1 MMVWKRILVMAAIC
15 LAMGL
20 GSAQAAMLLVDANVS
35 NGSTWLDA
43 TTVGANYDNNL
54 FEANP
59 SLGLT
64 ITGKG
69 NVAGTTFWG
78 NPPVPANDLWTKI
91 SSVDGTLV
99 PAGAFKMMADYKWYV
114 PGDPAS
120 ASSITITNPKA
131 GTYDLTVFGVKG
143 ETNTNTYTYY
153 VNGALFGTTQNV
165 PYNNPSSLTAAQIVS
180 KITKTASITI
190 LDTGTYANKL
200 VVRGNDWDQPLNGIT
215 LTPEPAT
222 LVLLA
227 LGGLAAVRR
236 RRA

>member
-1 MMVWKRILVMAAIC
+1 MMLRKRILVVAAIC
-15 LAMGL
+15 LAVGL

-35 NGSTWLDA
+35 NGSPWLNA
-43 TTVGANYDNNL
+43 PTGGANYDNNL

-69 NVAGTTFWG
+69 NVYNTTFWG
-78 NPPVPANDLWTKI
+78 SPPTFDLWSKI
-91 SSVDGTLV
+91 DSVDGTLV
-99 PAGAFKMMADYKWYV
+99 PAGAYRMLADYKAYQ

-120 ASSITITNPKA
+120 ASSITITNLKA

-143 ETNTNTYTYY
+143 EANTNTYTYY

-200 VVRGNDWDQPLNGIT
+200 VIRSNDWDQPLNGIA

-236 RRA
+236 RHA